1 MSAWIRS
8 LWGFQT
14 QVVNRFFQG
23 WVQFFYVEMS
33 NNGPYTTVGDAKQ
46 NPNIELMK
54 LMSTEIHTPETTET
68 SSNVRDGKIRVS
80 SWL

>member
-1 MSAWIRS
+1 
-8 LWGFQT
+8 
-14 QVVNRFFQG
+14 
-23 WVQFFYVEMS
+23 MS
-33 NNGPYTTVGDAKQ
+33 NNRTYTTVGDAKQ

-54 LMSTEIHTPETTET
+54 LMSTELHTPET